1 MHEDSYIDRS
11 EGSDL
16 GGLTSGHSNHLVD
29 QVPADSQLEGVISDH
44 FRDHM
49 YHVSSAA
56 FVVGDLIAAAACTY
70 IATYGY
76 DDNFGLALSAMF
88 EGSALGLLGLLG
100 QYHFGSE
107 GSDTPNSNV
116 P

>member
-56 FVVGDLIAAAACTY
+56 FVFAFV
-70 IATYGY
+70 
-76 DDNFGLALSAMF
+76 
-88 EGSALGLLGLLG
+88 
-100 QYHFGSE
+100 FGSILPPTFQ
-107 GSDTPNSNV
+107 S
-116 P
+116 